1 MKKILITGCGGML
14 GDAFY
19 NIYKDKYNLLCTDI
33 DLNSDWLEYLDFRD
47 FDEYQKIVKN
57 FKPDF
62 IYHIGAHTS
71 LEYCEQNKKDAYLTN
86 YLSVENAVILSNNF
100 SIPLILDSE
109 TFMCLL

>member
-47 FDEYQKIVKN
+47 FDL
-57 FKPDF
+57 KP
-62 IYHIGAHTS
+62 
-71 LEYCEQNKKDAYLTN
+71 
-86 YLSVENAVILSNNF
+86 
-100 SIPLILDSE
+100 
-109 TFMCLL
+109 